1 MLRNLLKLKLAAA
14 SILLMTLVINTTG
27 SSHISP
33 SDVDSDSS
41 PLQVV
46 QLEVEK
52 KNNADP
58 DSNLTYLF
66 AVFFITWAGFFG
78 YVFVMSRRQKEM
90 RQEIDALKMA
100 LVEKTTDSN
109 TIQ

>member
-1 MLRNLLKLKLAAA
+1 MLRNLPKLRLVAA
-14 SILLMTLVINTTG
+14 SILLMVLVLNTTG
-27 SSHISP
+27 TVHNSP
-33 SDVDSDSS
+33 SSVGSTSF

-46 QLEVEK
+46 QPEVE
-52 KNNADP
+52 NEDNADP

-90 RQEIDALKMA
+90 RREIDALKRA
-100 LVEKTTDSN
+100 LVEKATDSN

>member
-1 MLRNLLKLKLAAA
+1 
-14 SILLMTLVINTTG
+14 MTLVINTTG
-27 SSHISP
+27 ALHTSP
-33 SDVDSDSS
+33 NDVDSASS
-41 PLQVV
+41 PLQVG
-46 QLEVEK
+46 QLEVEDE
-52 KNNADP
+52 NNTDP

-90 RQEIDALKMA
+90 RQEIDALKIA
-100 LVEKTTDSN
+100 LVGKATDSN